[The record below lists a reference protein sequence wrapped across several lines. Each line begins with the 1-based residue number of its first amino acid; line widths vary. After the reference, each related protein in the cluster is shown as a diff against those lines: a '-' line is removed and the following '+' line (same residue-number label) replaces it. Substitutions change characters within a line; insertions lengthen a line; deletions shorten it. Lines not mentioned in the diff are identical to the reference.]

1 MNWMNLGLAI
11 AVGTFATIITY
22 LTVRK
27 PRERWVLYTIVFI
40 SCSGVFFTITSLY
53 TVRVSNTQENL
64 VALEATLSEIPAYK
78 QILQYDPETYQRIQ
92 IEIQK
97 SLEKGESKTQT
108 IQKIRLIIAELVEK
122 YLPYS
127 SDEALLGYMS
137 VIIQEIE
144 ELADKSPE
152 LCFQFL
158 FPEQYGAI
166 DVTKYIRP
174 ETQKADLD
182 SLAVVIRTG
191 AENPVHIQDFSGY
204 DALIENII
212 TNLHEMYGD
221 DALLLENPHA
231 PGIDKEKF
239 CRMMVTLYREILKL
253 PKKDSV
259 LVLRRMLASK

>member
-1 MNWMNLGLAI
+1 MNLGLAI
-11 AVGTFATIITY
+11 AVGAFATIITY
-22 LTVRK
+22 LMVRK
-27 PRERWVLYTIVFI
+27 PKERWVCYTIVFI
-40 SCSGVFFTITSLY
+40 SFGGVFFTLTSLY
-53 TVRVSNTQENL
+53 TVRVSNTHKDLSDLEVNL
-64 VALEATLSEIPAYK
+64 REIPAYK
-78 QILQYDPETYQRIQ
+78 QILQYDPVTYQRIQ
-92 IEIQK
+92 TEIRK
-97 SLEKGESKTQT
+97 SLENGESKSQT
-108 IQKIRLIIAELVEK
+108 LQKIRLIIAELVEK

-137 VIIQEIE
+137 IIIQEIE
-144 ELADKSPE
+144 ELSGKSPE

-166 DVTKYIRP
+166 DVARYIRP

-182 SLAVVIRTG
+182 SLSVVIRTG

>member
-11 AVGTFATIITY
+11 AVGAFATLITHII
-22 LTVRK
+22 VRK
-27 PRERWVLYTIVFI
+27 PRKRWVCYTIVFI
-40 SCSGVFFTITSLY
+40 SFSGVFFTITCLY
-53 TVRVSNTQENL
+53 TVRESNTQKFFSDVE
-64 VALEATLSEIPAYK
+64 VTLREMPAYK
-78 QILQYDPETYQRIQ
+78 QISQYDPETYQRIQ

-97 SLEKGESKTQT
+97 SLEKGENKSQT

-122 YLPYS
+122 YLPYA
-127 SDEALLGYMS
+127 SDEALLVYMS

-144 ELADKSPE
+144 ELAGKSPE

-158 FPEQYGAI
+158 FPKQYGAI
-166 DVTKYIRP
+166 DVTRYIRP
-174 ETQKADLD
+174 ETQKADLE

-259 LVLRRMLASK
+259 LILRRMLATK